1 MAEKRSVFCSILL
14 FWNTKLAAIGARKLN
29 MEKEY
34 VVRVVNGNTLQTQ
47 QNPISLK
54 LADVDIPEIDSPG
67 DRAVQK
73 LLEKILAG
81 ETVSVEQVSLDESGR
96 PVANVWFGKLFINDL
111 ARSYFKL
118 HTQKRDL
125 AAD

>member
-1 MAEKRSVFCSILL
+1 
-14 FWNTKLAAIGARKLN
+14 

-73 LLEKILAG
+73 LLGKILTG
-81 ETVSVEQVSLDESGR
+81 RTVSVEQVSLDKSGR

-111 ARSYFKL
+111 ARGYLKIY
-118 HTQKRDL
+118 T
-125 AAD
+125 